1 MASELVETVVVK
13 LDLQLLQAID
23 SIREEWGIRSR
34 ADIVEQI
41 LREVL
46 TPDVSQ
52 INSSNP

>member
-46 TPDVSQ
+46 TPDLSQ